1 MRKFFV
7 VLLGAITF
15 VTQQGCASY
24 KQNIMFKTGEGFASE
39 PLQKEIGKAES
50 NYVIQKN
57 DLLLLELYANNGEK
71 LVDPN
76 PELSQQNQNT
86 NQSAKIPDYL
96 IDEQGLAKFPM
107 IGEVKLEGL
116 TIRQAELMVQKEYE
130 QYFKLPFVKLKFNNK
145 RVIVLGA
152 PGGQVLPLDDENVKL
167 VEVIAMAKGIDNS
180 GKAHNIRVLRDE
192 KIYLIDLS
200 TIDGYKLGNMKIEP
214 GDIVYIEPVKRPIS
228 EGFKEYG
235 PIFTI
240 LASVTA
246 LISVLTR

>member
-1 MRKFFV
+1 MRKLFV
-7 VLLGAITF
+7 VLLLTVAF
-15 VTQQGCASY
+15 AFQQGCASY
-24 KQNIMFKTGEGFASE
+24 KQNIMFRTGEGFVSE
-39 PLQKEIGKAES
+39 PLRKEIGKAES

-57 DLLLLELYANNGEK
+57 DLLSLELSANNGEK
-71 LVDPN
+71 LVDPS
-76 PELSQQNQNT
+76 PELSQQTQSTNQNT
-86 NQSAKIPDYL
+86 TVPYYL
-96 IDEQGLAKFPM
+96 INELGLAKFPM
-107 IGEVKLEGL
+107 VGEVKIEGL
-116 TIRQAELMVQKEYE
+116 TIRQAELMIQKEYE
-130 QYFKLPFVKLKFNNK
+130 QYFKLPFVRLKFNNK

-152 PGGQVLPLDDENVKL
+152 PGGQVLPLDNENVNL

-180 GKAHNIRVLRDE
+180 GKAHNIRVLRNE
-192 KIYLIDLS
+192 KVYLIDLS

-214 GDIVYIEPVKRPIS
+214 GDIVYIEPVRRPVS